1 MTNTVNGAAVQ
12 QPTIKKRAAPAKYGA
27 ASAKTS

>member
-12 QPTIKKRAAPAKYGA
+12 QPTIKKEEPRRRNMAPLPQK
-27 ASAKTS
+27 